1 MSRTIKGL
9 IYYENADI
17 PMRRGILSSGRPVV
31 VVCERPNGTAVQV
44 VPITSGN
51 KAADGRQTH
60 VPISSLRD
68 HSVAV
73 CEQIRTVDFTELSR
87 YPRGFCTEDEI
98 ERISAVIGKMFG
110 TGIQE

>member
-1 MSRTIKGL
+1 MSSMKGL

-31 VVCERPNGTAVQV
+31 VVCEKPSGTAVQV
-44 VPITSGN
+44 VPISSGN
-51 KAADGRQTH
+51 KAADGRPTH

-68 HSVAV
+68 NSVAV

-98 ERISAVIGKMFG
+98 NRISAVIGDMFG
-110 TGIQE
+110 IVIQE

>member
-9 IYYENADI
+9 IYYENAEI

-31 VVCERPNGTAVQV
+31 VVCERPSGTAVQV

-51 KAADGRQTH
+51 KAADGRPTH

-98 ERISAVIGKMFG
+98 DRISAVIGEMFG